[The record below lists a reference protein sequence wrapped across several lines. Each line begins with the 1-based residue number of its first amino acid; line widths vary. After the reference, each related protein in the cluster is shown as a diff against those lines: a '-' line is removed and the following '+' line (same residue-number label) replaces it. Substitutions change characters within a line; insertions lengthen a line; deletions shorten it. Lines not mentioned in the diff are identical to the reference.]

1 MFDKTSDEF
10 ITNFSQTGVDEGP
23 QNLAAAAV
31 EKTEAPK
38 PAPKIAPKAEVEA
51 DGQPESELAR
61 QVREKSL
68 RAREERER
76 SENAPAFRGFAALLQ
91 SANTAGAFSR
101 ALDEPPADPANA
113 ADGNVIKVKDTVGK
127 KRGLYTSCFKKPVFP
142 DELPETKPENSENSA
157 TPANEDNKP
166 ADNAVSKW
174 AAQAKA
180 NPTPQQESAPAAKA
194 PPAPDYSAFSRSSM
208 FVPEPEAV
216 PVEPSFEKPNVPTQD
231 IVKSAGRPALEISAP
246 VIENLDTCANSC
258 QSDRKGGAFT
268 RALKKLPESESAP
281 GSKSAWA
288 EEVARKQRQDAT
300 DKDFK
305 SLRGCNEANDSCC
318 PLTGAL
324 SKVFNFFGNLF
335 KGGKK

>member
-10 ITNFSQTGVDEGP
+10 ITNFAQTGVDEGP
-23 QNLAAAAV
+23 QNSEAAAK
-31 EKTEAPK
+31 EKTEVPK
-38 PAPKIAPKAEVEA
+38 PAPKVAPKAEVEA

-61 QVREKSL
+61 QLREKSL

-76 SENAPAFRGFAALLQ
+76 GENAPAFRGFAALLQ
-91 SANTAGAFSR
+91 SANTGGAFSR

-113 ADGNVIKVKDTVGK
+113 ADGNFIKVKDTVGK

-142 DELPETKPENSENSA
+142 DELPEAKPENLENLA
-157 TPANEDNKP
+157 TPASAADIP
-166 ADNAVSKW
+166 ADNSASKW

-180 NPTPQQESAPAAKA
+180 PAPQQEAAPVAKA
-194 PPAPDYSAFSRSSM
+194 PPTPDYSAFSRSSM

-216 PVEPSFEKPNVPTQD
+216 PVEPSFEKPTVPTQD

-288 EEVARKQRQDAT
+288 EDVARKQRQDAT

-305 SLRGCNEANDSCC
+305 SLRGCNEAKDSCC

-324 SKVFNFFGNLF
+324 SKVVNFFGNLF